1 MRVVKVLN
9 NSLVLAL
16 DEKGQETILMG
27 KGIGYQKSIGYQFQE
42 NEIEKVFIL
51 KDKEMSR
58 NIIRLASETDSV
70 YFELAKTVIDYAEEV
85 FHMKLMDHIYLS
97 LTDHLSFAAQRVRDG
112 IVLRNFYT
120 MEMKKFNPNEFQVG
134 EYAVTLMNEQ
144 LGMEIPFAA
153 QRVRDGI
160 VLRNFY
166 TMEMKKFNPNEF
178 QVGEYAVTLMNEQL
192 GMEIPMDEAGNI
204 AFHFINAQYQH
215 PYNSQNLMIAGTV
228 NDLLDIVKYSFGIS
242 YQEDSTAY
250 SRFVTHLRLFAQRL
264 VSRKL
269 LPEDKSDLLYEQ
281 IYAVCSEE
289 FGCVEKIQIYV
300 MDKFHQTLSNQEN
313 MYLALHIHRVLEEQK
328 NIR

>member
-97 LTDHLSFAAQRVRDG
+97 LTDHLSFS
-112 IVLRNFYT
+112 
-120 MEMKKFNPNEFQVG
+120 
-134 EYAVTLMNEQ
+134 
-144 LGMEIPFAA
+144 A

>member
-134 EYAVTLMNEQ
+134 EYAVMLMNEQ
-144 LGMEIPFAA
+144 LGMEIP
-153 QRVRDGI
+153 
-160 VLRNFY
+160 L
-166 TMEMKKFNPNEF
+166 
-178 QVGEYAVTLMNEQL
+178 
-192 GMEIPMDEAGNI
+192 DEAGNI

-269 LPEDKSDLLYEQ
+269 LPEDKSDLLYDQ